1 MLLDSNFP
9 SLPDKHI
16 EQHVTL
22 LVFIGFGREEE
33 REREEELKSFFSA
46 LHYRLRRPAAK
57 IEEKCQA
64 QSLLRLHV
72 AFHCGFL

>member
-1 MLLDSNFP
+1 MLTQSTEMQPLKNGMLAAYDFTRLTDAPTRAKAKLLDSNFP

-33 REREEELKSFFSA
+33 RERKS
-46 LHYRLRRPAAK
+46 
-57 IEEKCQA
+57 
-64 QSLLRLHV
+64 
-72 AFHCGFL
+72 